1 MPPTPPTRLM
11 LGEPHDQSGA
21 GRGVGRAGIW
31 GATVTESWARLRV
44 SRAWAGIMTTLGRPS
59 WLDRRTSPTVVTL
72 DRHSRPTCW
81 EDFVSSVENGIHF
94 RVEPCE
100 RGGRDPARQEALLE
114 TYLLVRRM
122 TDSGDLAR
130 LGGSWLTPC
139 RAGSS
144 ESVALLAPARLTL
157 SRARFFGSVG
167 SPESTAL
174 LAPARLTLSWAGSS
188 GSVALQ
194 DPARAG
200 FWRATDL
207 GGLARLGEG
216 RDRAWIMETL
226 GRLSRLARWISL
238 TAGSDRLGRL
248 TRMTTS
254 PEISPLQ
261 LEPLHPSTGRTCC
274 CHLSL
279 PFSRLFPCEN
289 RARLVEHCALSRATT
304 KPLVS
309 LWIIALGTGPST

>member
-1 MPPTPPTRLM
+1 
-11 LGEPHDQSGA
+11 
-21 GRGVGRAGIW
+21 
-31 GATVTESWARLRV
+31 
-44 SRAWAGIMTTLGRPS
+44 
-59 WLDRRTSPTVVTL
+59 LDADVVPL
-72 DRHSRPTCW
+72 DRHSWPTSW

-100 RGGRDPARQEALLE
+100 RGGMDPARQEALLE
-114 TYLLVRRM
+114 TYLLVRGM

-157 SRARFFGSVG
+157 SRARFSGSVG

-226 GRLSRLARWISL
+226 GRLSRLARWTSP
-238 TAGSDRLGRL
+238 TVGSDRLGRL
-248 TRMTTS
+248 TRMTAVPKIS
-254 PEISPLQ
+254 PPLQ
-261 LEPLHPSTGRTCC
+261 LEPVHPSTAARTCC
-274 CHLSL
+274 CLLSL

-309 LWIIALGTGPST
+309 LWIFALGTGQAT

>member
-11 LGEPHDQSGA
+11 LCELHDRSGA
-21 GRGVGRAGIW
+21 GRGVSRAGIW

-59 WLDRRTSPTVVTL
+59 WLDRRTGPTVVPL
-72 DRHSRPTCW
+72 DRHSRPTSW
-81 EDFVSSVENGIHF
+81 EDFVSSVEKGIHF

-100 RGGRDPARQEALLE
+100 RGGMDPARQEALL
-114 TYLLVRRM
+114 
-122 TDSGDLAR
+122 
-130 LGGSWLTPC
+130 
-139 RAGSS
+139 
-144 ESVALLAPARLTL
+144 
-157 SRARFFGSVG
+157 GSVG

-207 GGLARLGEG
+207 GGLARLGVG

-226 GRLSRLARWISL
+226 DRIFRLDRWTSP
-238 TAGSDRLGRL
+238 TVGSDRLGRL
-248 TRMTTS
+248 TRMTAF
-254 PEISPLQ
+254 PEISPPPLQ
-261 LEPLHPSTGRTCC
+261 LEPVHPSTTRTCC
-274 CHLSL
+274 CLLSL

-309 LWIIALGTGPST
+309 LWIFALGTGQAI